1 MKLQAI
7 VIDGKDNVATIV
19 GGTLKKGASIRTQ
32 VGKKGVP
39 LTARAEIPP
48 GHKVAVA
55 PITKGEE
62 VIKYGE
68 SIGSAT
74 REIAKGD
81 HVHVHNI
88 ESNRGRGDLI
98 GRQ

>member
-1 MKLQAI
+1 MKMQAI

-19 GGTLKKGASIRTQ
+19 GGTLRKGASIQTQ
-32 VGKKGVP
+32 VGKKRAT
-39 LTARAEIPP
+39 LRARAGIPP
-48 GHKVAVA
+48 GHKVALS
-55 PITKGEE
+55 PISKGEA
-62 VIKYGE
+62 VMKYGE

-74 REIAKGD
+74 RDIAKGD